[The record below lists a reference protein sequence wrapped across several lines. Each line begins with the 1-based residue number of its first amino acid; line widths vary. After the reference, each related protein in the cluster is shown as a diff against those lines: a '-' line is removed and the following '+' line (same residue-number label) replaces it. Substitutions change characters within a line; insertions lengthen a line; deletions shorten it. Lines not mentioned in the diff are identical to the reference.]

1 LHEKYLT
8 EKNMLYYAIKTV
20 ITLILILAIAEISKR
35 SSVMGGVFASIPII
49 SVLAMV
55 WLYVDT
61 HDAGKVA
68 MLARSIF
75 WLVLPSLVFFISLPA
90 LLAQGINFWI
100 SLASSLFLMTGC
112 YLLTIYLLKYTGFDI

>member
-1 LHEKYLT
+1 
-8 EKNMLYYAIKTV
+8 MLYYAIKTF

-35 SSVMGGVFASIPII
+35 SSVMDGVFASIPII

-100 SLASSLFLMTGC
+100 SLASSLVLMSGC